1 MAPVIPCYD
10 SEVLSWFLE
19 RTDFSFVYADV
30 VPVAER
36 FPAELK
42 EVAAAEKKVV
52 IDLAVVSAK
61 LLSEFIGEQ
70 VNPGA
75 TALFRG
81 IDLVAVLPSLLGT
94 PEALLIDL
102 LLSQVPDL
110 KQIKQGGRTLI
121 VTSLLRTAL
130 SPAATGQDEG
140 GAVRHK
146 WTDAEMNQTI
156 DLHLAHRADRSGRAD
171 AIKELARNLKLGVGQ
186 VSMAVDA
193 VGTLDPQDSRRY
205 PKPSKKLAKLWAKRG
220 LENKL
225 GQ

>member
-1 MAPVIPCYD
+1 MTPVIPCHD

-42 EVAAAEKKVV
+42 EVAAAEKNVV
-52 IDLAVVSAK
+52 IDLAVASAK

-81 IDLVAVLPSLLGT
+81 IELVAVLPSLLGT
-94 PEALLIDL
+94 PEALLIDS
-102 LLSQVPDL
+102 LLSQVPDF
-110 KQIKQGGRTLI
+110 KQFKQEGRTLM

-130 SPAATGQDEG
+130 SPAATGLDEG

-156 DLHLAHRADRSGRAD
+156 ELHLAYRADRAGRAD

-193 VGTLDPQDSRRY
+193 VGALDSQDARRY

-220 LENKL
+220 FQNKL
-225 GQ
+225 V

>member
-1 MAPVIPCYD
+1 MTPVIPCHD

-30 VPVAER
+30 VTVAER

-52 IDLAVVSAK
+52 IDLAATSAK

-81 IDLVAVLPSLLGT
+81 IELVVVLPSLLGT
-94 PEALLIDL
+94 PEARLLDL
-102 LLSQVPDL
+102 FLSQVPE
-110 KQIKQGGRTLI
+110 IKQMKQESRTAA
-121 VTSLLRTAL
+121 VTALLRAAVD
-130 SPAATGQDEG
+130 PAAMDQENG
-140 GAVRHK
+140 GLVKHK
-146 WTDAEMNQTI
+146 WSDTEMNQTI
-156 DLHLAHRADRSGRAD
+156 ELHLAHRSDRSGRAD

-186 VSMAVDA
+186 VSMAIDA
-193 VGTLDPQDSRRY
+193 VGTLDPQDPRRY
-205 PKPSKKLAKLWAKRG
+205 PKPSKKLAKLWGERG
-220 LENKL
+220 FKNKL